1 MKDSNVM
8 SMDNDNDP
16 WSRRPKNDQPPGL
29 DELLQKW
36 MKKMNKSG
44 KGGPGMMPGKAMT
57 ILVLTVI
64 IVLYFLSGIFII
76 NPAERAVVLFF
87 GKYHDTLGP
96 GIHWAP
102 RGIQQWQV
110 VNIEQIKQYNYQSEM
125 LTRDENY
132 AVVDVAIM
140 YRISE
145 PEKYLFNVTRPETSL
160 REAVASSLRQVV
172 GQTKLESIL
181 TTGREKVRSEVEL
194 QLNDIIDSYGM
205 GVIITDVKLQDAKP
219 PQQVMRAFDD
229 AIKAREDKQTSI
241 NRGKAYANAKLPIA
255 QGQALRLQNNAEAS
269 RAQIILEAES
279 SIAPFK
285 ALLKVYKENPN
296 LTQKR
301 LYIDSMERVFSK
313 HPKILTSSKNN
324 LMYLPIQEMLNAN
337 GVNPGKASF
346 SNDAFANKG
355 GLK

>member
-1 MKDSNVM
+1 MKESNVM
-8 SMDNDNDP
+8 SMDNGNDP

-36 MKKMNKSG
+36 MNKMNKKG
-44 KGGPGMMPGKAMT
+44 KGTPGSGSALPIFA
-57 ILVLTVI
+57 IVAIV
-64 IVLYFLSGIFII
+64 VLYLLSGIFII
-76 NPAERAVVLFF
+76 NPAERAVVLLF
-87 GKYHDTLGP
+87 GKYYDTLGP

-140 YRISE
+140 YRVSE
-145 PEKYLFNVTRPETSL
+145 PEKYLFNVTRPEISL

-172 GQTKLESIL
+172 GQTKLEAIL
-181 TTGREKVRSEVEL
+181 TTGREKVRAEVEA
-194 QLNDIIDSYGM
+194 QLNEIIDSYGM
-205 GVIITDVKLQDAKP
+205 GIMISDVKLQDAKP

-241 NRGKAYANAKLPIA
+241 NRGQAYANAKLPIA
-255 QGQALRLQNNAEAS
+255 RGQALRLQNNAEAA
-269 RAQIILEAES
+269 RAQAILDAES
-279 SIAPFK
+279 NVAPFK
-285 ALLKVYKENPN
+285 ALQKVYRENPS
-296 LTQKR
+296 LTHKR
-301 LYIDSMERVFSK
+301 LYLDAMERIFAK

-324 LMYLPIQEMLNAN
+324 LMYLPIQEMLS
-337 GVNPGKASF
+337 GKATKLSDT
-346 SNDAFANKG
+346 SLRAQSSVKE
-355 GLK
+355 